1 MFKFPILVTHRSR
14 MCQSLNINSIISSF
28 VSLQNGFTPLYMA
41 AQENHLDV
49 VQFLLDNGSSQ
60 SIATEVKAVSHTH
73 TQKKKTQPNMCLHML
88 TNP

>member
-1 MFKFPILVTHRSR
+1 MTHRSR

-73 TQKKKTQPNMCLHML
+73 TQNTKTQPNMCLHML